1 MFFSFQG
8 IPTRWPQKYQ
18 SALKSVKLHRTVP
31 RSRTSD
37 DENSIQ
43 IATNLGHQS
52 KFHQSRTRL
61 KNVAVH
67 SKPTNIINR
76 RSIAGSLTGT
86 DVMIRRRVMNAAW
99 QTTPFVTLPKTE
111 ISSNNNNN
119 LHPTTRFMPCEM
131 WTEQSAEMMERL
143 SNATFPA
150 YMAATASLMKSSPAM
165 HRRRVKNESHGEV
178 ASSTAASFSSGRL
191 QAVSENCCQFLYS
204 LICFHFCMQ
213 VSLTVYHSVV
223 CTLLF
228 VVISKTPTS
237 QERIEKRCALKRFP
251 EREDM
256 FR

>member
-1 MFFSFQG
+1 MISWCFSSFQG

-18 SALKSVKLHRTVP
+18 SALKSLKLHRTVP
-31 RSRTSD
+31 RLRTSD
-37 DENSIQ
+37 GEKSFQ
-43 IATNLGHQS
+43 AATNLGHQS

-61 KNVAVH
+61 KNAAVH

-111 ISSNNNNN
+111 ISSNNNN

-131 WTEQSAEMMERL
+131 WTEQSAEMMECL
-143 SNATFPA
+143 SKVTFPA
-150 YMAATASLMKSSPAM
+150 CIAAMKSSPTL
-165 HRRRVKNESHGEV
+165 HRRRVKNESRVEV
-178 ASSTAASFSSGRL
+178 ASSTAATFSSGRL

-213 VSLTVYHSVV
+213 VSLTV
-223 CTLLF
+223 
-228 VVISKTPTS
+228 
-237 QERIEKRCALKRFP
+237 
-251 EREDM
+251 
-256 FR
+256 